1 MALQMPPIIKD
12 STGQD
17 IKTVIQTGAANLV
30 TALNALT
37 NAVKPTASDIPL
49 DPITGMSADDVQE
62 GISELKSSL
71 DSLIGTGR
79 IATTSPVTITPTLSG
94 DVHIIVFGRKA
105 LSECCVYMYDFWSTD
120 FTLLAGSA
128 NHITLTKSAQSN
140 SITVTS
146 NTTNS
151 IP

>member
-1 MALQMPPIIKD
+1 MSFLDETGYRHLYQKIVNKVQALWQKV
-12 STGQD
+12 G
-17 IKTVIQTGAANLV
+17 
-30 TALNALT
+30 TATLTT
-37 NAVKPTASDIPL
+37 NAQNTSEAIN
-49 DPITGMSADDVQE
+49 
-62 GISELKSSL
+62 ELKGTL

-79 IATTSPVTITPTLSG
+79 IATTNPVTITPTLSG

-105 LSECCVYMYDFWSTD
+105 LSECCVYMYDFWNAD

-128 NHITLTKSAQSN
+128 NHITLTKAAQSN

-151 IP
+151 IPYMIF